1 MIYCIVLCVFLKIEQ
16 KKIEKDGVRDVFWF
30 QINSLHAMSDLH
42 GENSTE
48 AVEAKQLLN
57 DVILRLNVAFTKA
70 YDKNILINII
80 TSDASHTRRTRS
92 ILQADDKP
100 AEDDVSLQMKNVFI
114 NYSYCYLNFCRKPN
128 IIWQATTTRII
139 LLFLI

>member
-1 MIYCIVLCVFLKIEQ
+1 MLKNHVLFKVEQ
-16 KKIEKDGVRDVFWF
+16 KRFEKDGVRDVFWF
-30 QINSLHAMSDLH
+30 QINSLHALSDLH

-70 YDKNILINII
+70 YDKNVLVNII

-92 ILQADDKP
+92 ILQTDDKA
-100 AEDDVSLQMKNVFI
+100 AEDDVSL
-114 NYSYCYLNFCRKPN
+114 
-128 IIWQATTTRII
+128 
-139 LLFLI
+139 